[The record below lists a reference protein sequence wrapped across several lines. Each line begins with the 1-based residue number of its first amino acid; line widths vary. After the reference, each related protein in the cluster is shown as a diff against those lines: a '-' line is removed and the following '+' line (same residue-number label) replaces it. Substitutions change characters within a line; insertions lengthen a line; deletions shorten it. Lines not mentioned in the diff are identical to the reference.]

1 MRKPDIKGLTKL
13 AQVIRRTPKKNF
25 DMSEWWQET
34 PCGTSGCI
42 AGHAATLFPHRF
54 KKVTNR
60 FTSGGEDVGI
70 TRYEVEHRRTGSYGS
85 GAFADGFH
93 ITEDDA
99 AEITIDHM
107 WRTPKQAAKAIMVL
121 VGRLKKEL
129 KK

>member
-54 KKVTNR
+54 KKID
-60 FTSGGEDVGI
+60 GEVVGS
-70 TRYEVEHRRTGSYGS
+70 TRYYEVKHRRTGSYGS

-99 AEITIDHM
+99 AHITVDHM
-107 WRTPKQAAKAIMVL
+107 WRTPKQAAKAIMML